1 MIFIL
6 LYLPC
11 GLKISMMWAFLYVKA
26 NSKEICE
33 VSFPS
38 IFQKNADVSE
48 FVEIQ
53 GSKK

>member
-1 MIFIL
+1 MF
-6 LYLPC
+6 
-11 GLKISMMWAFLYVKA
+11 MMCAFLYVKA

-48 FVEIQ
+48 FVEIH
-53 GSKK
+53 GSKKWVATPVFLCGFQ